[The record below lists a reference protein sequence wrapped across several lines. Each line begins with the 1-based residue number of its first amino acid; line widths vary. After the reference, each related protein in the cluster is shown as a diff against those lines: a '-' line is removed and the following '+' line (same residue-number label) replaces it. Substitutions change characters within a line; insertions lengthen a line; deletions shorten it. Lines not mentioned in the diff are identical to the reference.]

1 MSKNLGQA
9 QLERNAMRKFSIIA
23 FIVSAISPLPALA
36 YTQEDVNACTPD
48 VMRLCMSEIPD
59 EGRVARCLVQNK
71 HQLSPACT
79 VVFSRPRA
87 ANADRGRPAKVQA
100 ANY

>member
-1 MSKNLGQA
+1 
-9 QLERNAMRKFSIIA
+9 MRKLSTIVL
-23 FIVSAISPLPALA
+23 IVSAMTPLPALA
-36 YTQEDVNACTPD
+36 YTQDDVNACTPD
-48 VMRLCMSEIPD
+48 VMRLCMNEIPD

-79 VVFSRPRA
+79 VVFNRPRA
-87 ANADRGRPAKVQA
+87 ANAERGRPAKVEA

>member
-1 MSKNLGQA
+1 
-9 QLERNAMRKFSIIA
+9 MRKFSIIA
-23 FIVSAISPLPALA
+23 LIVSAISPLPALA

-48 VMRLCMSEIPD
+48 AMRLCMSEIPD

-79 VVFSRPRA
+79 VVFNRPRA
-87 ANADRGRPAKVQA
+87 ANVDRGRPAKVEV